1 MRRRAFLASGAGI
14 AAGAALPARAAA
26 EQAHE
31 AVRAL
36 VGDAPLSPGRVSVD
50 LPPLVENGNVVP
62 LTVSVDSAMTGTDRV
77 RAIHVFAPK
86 NPRPLVAVFRF
97 GPRAG
102 RAVVATR
109 IRLADSQTVTAV
121 CEMADGSFRSGS
133 AEAVVTVAACT
144 EGL

>member
-1 MRRRAFLASGAGI
+1 MRRRAFLATGAGI
-14 AAGAALPARAAA
+14 TAGVALPVRAA
-26 EQAHE
+26 QGLPE
-31 AVRAL
+31 AIRGL
-36 VGDAPLSPGRVSVD
+36 VGDRLVQAGKVSVD

-62 LTVSVDSAMTGTDRV
+62 LTVSVESAMTAADRV

-86 NPRPLVAVFRF
+86 NPQPLVAVFRF

-102 RAVVATR
+102 RAAVSTR

-133 AEAVVTVAACT
+133 ADAVVTVAACT